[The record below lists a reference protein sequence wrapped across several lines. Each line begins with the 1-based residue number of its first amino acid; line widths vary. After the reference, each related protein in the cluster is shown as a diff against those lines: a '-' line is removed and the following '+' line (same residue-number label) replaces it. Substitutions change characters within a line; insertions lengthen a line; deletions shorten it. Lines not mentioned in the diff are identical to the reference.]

1 MMAIVGQWLLSAK
14 LGCSLH
20 MPEWL
25 PKTHKLQQ
33 TRHFQCDMS
42 AVFYP
47 GDKATLL
54 IALSSSGKSTL
65 MKTIANL
72 CQEQTQLKTKGT
84 LLVGACDP
92 ADPRYTVV
100 VFVVRLPLPI
110 RGTT

>member
-1 MMAIVGQWLLSAK
+1 MVVVCQAWVQPPHAGIVAK
-14 LGCSLH
+14 DAQA
-20 MPEWL
+20 P
-25 PKTHKLQQ
+25 TN
-33 TRHFQCDMS
+33 TRHFQCDVS

-47 GDKATLL
+47 GDEATLL

-72 CQEQTQLKTKGT
+72 CQEQSQLKTKGT